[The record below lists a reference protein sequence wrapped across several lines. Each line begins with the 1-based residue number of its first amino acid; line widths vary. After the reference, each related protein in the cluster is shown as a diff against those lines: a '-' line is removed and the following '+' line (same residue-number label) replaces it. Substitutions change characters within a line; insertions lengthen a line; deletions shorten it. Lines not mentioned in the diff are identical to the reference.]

1 MCKEVFDGLKA
12 IPPKVVEDAYTD
24 GVKGPLVQLGLFGEQ
39 IIKTLRFLTYP
50 IQAAALRQDLIDRRI
65 AQAISDVPEAQRII
79 PQDSLILE
87 VADKLKYQLNDNLV
101 SDMYVDLLSAS
112 MDSERVKL
120 AHPSFIHL
128 ISQISSDE
136 AFMLLKMSGFETC
149 AFMRRLS
156 DWDVVSKEEREST
169 YSSATYTHDEKEE
182 NLIDILLKPEDL
194 HFPDNFYIYIE
205 HLRALEIIEYTNEY
219 DAPMKWKQSSDLAY
233 AFWFIRVS
241 KFGRLFFDCCSKSLN
256 KIS

>member
-1 MCKEVFDGLKA
+1 MCKDVFEGIKA
-12 IPPKVVEDAYTD
+12 IPPKVVEDAYED
-24 GVKGPLVQLGLFGEQ
+24 GIKGPLVQLGLFGEQ

-65 AQAISDVPEAQRII
+65 AQALSDIPEEQRIK
-79 PQDSLILE
+79 PQDSVILE
-87 VADKLKYQLNDNLV
+87 VADRLKYQLNDNLV

-136 AFMLLKMSGFETC
+136 AFLLLKMSGFETC
-149 AFMRRLS
+149 AYMRRMS
-156 DWDVVSKEEREST
+156 DWDVVSKEERENI
-169 YSSATYTHDEKEE
+169 YSSATYTIRGIEQ
-182 NLIDILLKPEDL
+182 NLIEILLKPEDL

-205 HLRALEIIEYTNEY
+205 HLRALEIIEYTNEF
-219 DAPMKWKQSSDLAY
+219 DVPMRWKQRSDSSY

-256 KIS
+256 KMS